1 MQQVTV
7 ITGGSRGIGAATA
20 RRLAADG
27 HDLALGY
34 RENAQAAEEVIASLV
49 QRGVR
54 CVAIRVDATREA
66 DVERLFAAASEL
78 GPVTSLVNNAGITSP
93 MGRLADTRP
102 EDLREVIDVNVIGA
116 LLCARMAARTLPRG
130 GAIVNVSSAAA
141 TLGSPREYVH
151 YAASKAAIDA
161 LTIGLA
167 KELAGDGI
175 RVNGVAPGIIRTEL
189 HARSGMPDRADRV
202 ADRIPMGR
210 AGEPTEIAE
219 AIAWLLSPAASY
231 TTGTTLRVSGGL

>member
-49 QRGVR
+49 HRAVR

-102 EDLREVIDVNVIGA
+102 ED
-116 LLCARMAARTLPRG
+116 
-130 GAIVNVSSAAA
+130 
-141 TLGSPREYVH
+141 
-151 YAASKAAIDA
+151 
-161 LTIGLA
+161 
-167 KELAGDGI
+167 
-175 RVNGVAPGIIRTEL
+175 
-189 HARSGMPDRADRV
+189 
-202 ADRIPMGR
+202 
-210 AGEPTEIAE
+210 
-219 AIAWLLSPAASY
+219 
-231 TTGTTLRVSGGL
+231 